1 MQLSLSAA
9 APDRPFRCGCIR
21 RTLPVTAS
29 IFRAVFSTQT
39 RFRAKVVL
47 WLELF
52 LGGRSIGM
60 GSTTIAIP
68 ASYTRFH
75 RARTPAQTDRG
86 GKEARE
92 SRVPQSRLQRL
103 CGAI

>member
-29 IFRAVFSTQT
+29 ISRAVSSTQT
-39 RFRAKVVL
+39 TFRAEAVH
-47 WLELF
+47 WLEPF

-60 GSTTIAIP
+60 GSTTIAI
-68 ASYTRFH
+68 AANYTRFH

-92 SRVPQSRLQRL
+92 SRVPEPLATIVRS
-103 CGAI
+103 C